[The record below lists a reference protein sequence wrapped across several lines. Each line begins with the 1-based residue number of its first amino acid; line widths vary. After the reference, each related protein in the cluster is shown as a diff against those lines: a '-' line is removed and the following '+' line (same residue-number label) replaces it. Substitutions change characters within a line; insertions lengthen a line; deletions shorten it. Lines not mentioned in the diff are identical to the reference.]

1 MLIGDTEK
9 LLVGISVIM
18 AELERFKARLEDLRD
33 DAYRVVAREE
43 EIAKGKV
50 PDYFAPDINPKIL
63 AAAKRASLDLSYEL
77 PKWRKAVMK

>member
-33 DAYRVVAREE
+33 DAYRVISKREAIE
-43 EIAKGKV
+43 KKDEKT
-50 PDYFAPDINPKIL
+50 YYLPDIDHKL
-63 AAAKRASLDLSYEL
+63 FAAAKRASLDLSYEL
-77 PKWRKAVMK
+77 PKWRKAVKK